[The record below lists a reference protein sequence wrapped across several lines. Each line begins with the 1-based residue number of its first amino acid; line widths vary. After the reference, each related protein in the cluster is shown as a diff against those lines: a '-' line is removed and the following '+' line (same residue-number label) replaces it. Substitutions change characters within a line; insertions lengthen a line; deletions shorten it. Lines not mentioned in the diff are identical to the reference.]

1 LGQDVTR
8 LEKEFALDWDELQ
21 SMALPWLTT
30 FGVGVVKVL
39 LLLLFAWFVAGW
51 VRRGVD
57 RSLTRVKFDT
67 TLTKFFASMSRWLV
81 LLLAVL
87 GCLGI
92 FGVETTSFAA
102 VIGAAGLALGLA
114 FQGTLSNFAAG
125 IMLLVFRPFKVGD
138 SVTIA
143 GQTGK
148 IDSIELFTS
157 ALDTFDNRRFVIPN
171 SAIFGSVIENITHHQ
186 IRRAD
191 IAVGVEYSADID
203 RTRLVLTSAAFQVP
217 GRLEDPAPAVVLV
230 DLGASSVNWSVRV
243 WARTSEFMDI
253 KQATIRSVKMAL
265 DEAEIGIPF
274 PQMDVHLDRPT

>member
-1 LGQDVTR
+1 MNRQ
-8 LEKEFALDWDELQ
+8 ELRD
-21 SMALPWLTT
+21 MALSMVADYGA
-30 FGVGVVKVL
+30 GVAKVL

-51 VRRGVD
+51 VRRIVE
-57 RSLTRVKFDT
+57 RSLTRVKFDA
-67 TLTKFFASMSRWLV
+67 TLTIFFASASRWLV
-81 LLLAVL
+81 LVLAVL

-138 SVTIA
+138 VVTIA
-143 GQTGK
+143 GQTGT
-148 IDSIELFTS
+148 IYSIELFTS

-171 SAIFGSVIENITHHQ
+171 IAIFGTVIENITHHP
-186 IRRAD
+186 IRRAEVT
-191 IAVGVEYSADID
+191 VGVDYAADID
-203 RTRLVLTSAAFQVP
+203 RTRLVLTSAAYQVP
-217 GRLEDPAPAVVLV
+217 GRLEDPAPAIKLL
-230 DLGASSVNWSVRV
+230 DLGNSSVNWSVRV
-243 WARTSEFMDI
+243 WARTSEFGDV

-274 PQMDVHLDRPT
+274 PQMDVHLDRPG

>member
-1 LGQDVTR
+1 M
-8 LEKEFALDWDELQ
+8 DWQELKAVAMPVLQ
-21 SMALPWLTT
+21 EYGMGA
-30 FGVGVVKVL
+30 FKVLAL
-39 LLLLFAWFVAGW
+39 LLLAWFASGW
-51 VRRGVD
+51 VRRLVN
-57 RSLTRVKFDT
+57 RSLTRIKFDT
-67 TLTKFFASMSRWLV
+67 TLTRFFASVSGWLV

-102 VIGAAGLALGLA
+102 VIGAAGLAVGLA

-138 SVTIA
+138 TVTIA

-171 SAIFGSVIENITHHQ
+171 SEIFGSVIENITHHS

-191 IAVGVEYSADID
+191 VAVGVDYEADID
-203 RTRLVLTSAAFQVP
+203 HTRSVLTSAALQVP
-217 GRLEDPAPAVVLV
+217 GSLDDPAPAVVLV

-243 WARTSEFMDI
+243 WARTSDYLDI
-253 KQATIRSVKMAL
+253 KQATIRSVKIAL
-265 DEAEIGIPF
+265 DEAGIGIPF
-274 PQMDVHLDRPT
+274 PQMDVHLDRAA

>member
-1 LGQDVTR
+1 MNR
-8 LEKEFALDWDELQ
+8 EEFQ
-21 SMALPWLTT
+21 TMALAVLKDY
-30 FGVGVVKVL
+30 GVDVAKVL

-51 VRRGVD
+51 VKRFVE
-57 RSLTRVKFDT
+57 RSLTRVEFDA
-67 TLTKFFASMSRWLV
+67 TLTKFFASTSRWLV

-125 IMLLVFRPFKVGD
+125 IMLLVFRPFKVD
-138 SVTIA
+138 DVVTIA

-148 IDSIELFTS
+148 IHSIELFTS

-171 SAIFGSVIENITHHQ
+171 SAIFGTVIENITHHP
-186 IRRAD
+186 IRRAEVS
-191 IAVGVEYSADID
+191 VGVDYAADID
-203 RTRLVLTSAAFQVP
+203 RTRSVLTSAACQVP
-217 GRLEDPAPAVVLV
+217 GRLEDPAPAIVLV
-230 DLGASSVNWSVRV
+230 ELGASSVNWSVRV
-243 WARTSEFMDI
+243 WAQTSEFGDV

-274 PQMDVHLDRPT
+274 PQMDVHLDQPA